1 MRRKQQVGVVSH
13 QTVHGQD
20 SQIFVFACLA
30 DQERIDS
37 LLRGK
42 TCAAFIAALNYVPG
56 NSSDGEACSSWH
68 NRILCICV
76 YSLQPN
82 Q

>member
-1 MRRKQQVGVVSH
+1 MRRKQQVNVVRD
-13 QTVHGQD
+13 QTVHWQD
-20 SQIFVFACLA
+20 SPIFVLACLA

-42 TCAAFIAALNYVPG
+42 TRVAIIAALNYVPG
-56 NSSDGEACSSWH
+56 NPSNGEASSSWH
-68 NRILCICV
+68 NSIPCICV